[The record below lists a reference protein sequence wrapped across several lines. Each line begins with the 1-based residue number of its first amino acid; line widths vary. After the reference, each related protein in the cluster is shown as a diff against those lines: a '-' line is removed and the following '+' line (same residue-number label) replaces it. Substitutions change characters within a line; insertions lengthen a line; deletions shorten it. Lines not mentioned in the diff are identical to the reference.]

1 MLQLVVNEREVGG
14 SRLERRTVLSSLH
27 QTVCREGSE
36 MMMDLDFQD
45 TDEVEVETS
54 GS

>member
-1 MLQLVVNEREVGG
+1 MLQLVANEREVGG

-36 MMMDLDFQD
+36 MMDLDFQD

-54 GS
+54 CS